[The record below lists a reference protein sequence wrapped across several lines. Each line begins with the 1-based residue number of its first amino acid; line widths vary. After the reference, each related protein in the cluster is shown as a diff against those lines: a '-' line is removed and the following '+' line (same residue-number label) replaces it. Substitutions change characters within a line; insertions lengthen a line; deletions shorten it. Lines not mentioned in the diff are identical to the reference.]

1 MHPLIDLLVSV
12 TVQVQ
17 AAAPDPPPA
26 APPGLDA
33 FATQILGWLKWG
45 VLVSGVVGILICA
58 IMIIIGRRNRSA
70 TAYEG
75 LVGSAWILGGLALA
89 SIAAV
94 IVGAFH
100 V

>member
-45 VLVSGVVGILICA
+45 CWSRVS
-58 IMIIIGRRNRSA
+58 S
-70 TAYEG
+70 
-75 LVGSAWILGGLALA
+75 GS
-89 SIAAV
+89 
-94 IVGAFH
+94 
-100 V
+100 